1 MIFVN
6 TSIETALTQNRKRK
20 RTLPDDEVE
29 LMWNQV
35 QNNMGKF
42 QSLFGGSSFIIVDN
56 NMAGE
61 DIFAK
66 VWKRVAMMVRKKVNN
81 PIAKRWIA
89 MALKAKDRT
98 R

>member
-1 MIFVN
+1 
-6 TSIETALTQNRKRK
+6 
-20 RTLPDDEVE
+20 
-29 LMWNQV
+29 
-35 QNNMGKF
+35 
-42 QSLFGGSSFIIVDN
+42 
-56 NMAGE
+56 MAGE

-66 VWKRVAMMVRKKVNN
+66 VWKRVAMMIRKKVNN